1 MSQDQEGTCPVP
13 TAQASSALREGAQ
26 LASLPNG
33 WGLESKADTYPPTH
47 ERRRVQTHW
56 GRFPPAQ
63 VVTGSQSM
71 AFQDRR
77 ERKGPLAVTTSPMPH
92 TQIPRDH
99 PLNSQSI
106 SPASSAEETS
116 FSLLPGAMAFTS
128 PLPSKTAN
136 HQPLG
141 EAAQGQTYSELVQQQ
156 SEHLQGR
163 HGAVDSHV
171 GHGPIGRSEH
181 GGLHRK
187 GEAVQGEARGDTG
200 LTPGRVWAS
209 CQPAGTEQPGT
220 AGEPGLCDHLCLF
233 IHTDPHTSCAQI
245 QA

>member
-1 MSQDQEGTCPVP
+1 MPAPSP
-13 TAQASSALREGAQ
+13 TKLQ
-26 LASLPNG
+26 
-33 WGLESKADTYPPTH
+33 
-47 ERRRVQTHW
+47 
-56 GRFPPAQ
+56 
-63 VVTGSQSM
+63 
-71 AFQDRR
+71 
-77 ERKGPLAVTTSPMPH
+77 TTS
-92 TQIPRDH
+92 IW
-99 PLNSQSI
+99 
-106 SPASSAEETS
+106 
-116 FSLLPGAMAFTS
+116 
-128 PLPSKTAN
+128 
-136 HQPLG
+136 G

-200 LTPGRVWAS
+200 LTPGRVWAY

-220 AGEPGLCDHLCLF
+220 AGEPGLCSHLCLS